1 MEAIGLGC
9 FWFARRDFKHEGEAN
24 NFSPQAYLVEIR
36 KTLEGV
42 DSISNV
48 KLKGKALRILYSAA

>member
-1 MEAIGLGC
+1 MGSVVFGLRGGIS
-9 FWFARRDFKHEGEAN
+9 DEGEAN
-24 NFSPQAYLVEIR
+24 NLSPQAYLVEIR
-36 KTLEGV
+36 KALEGV